1 LTVSFRASTLRPAL
15 SLPTPEVAP
24 GASPA
29 PRARR
34 TQEERSATTRERLLD
49 ATIASLVEL
58 GYVGTSTT
66 AVCARAGLSRGA
78 QLHHY
83 PTKAELVIA
92 AVAHLAKRRASE
104 LAREAPAGGGADER
118 LARALDA
125 IWASFSGPLFA
136 AALELWIAARSDAE
150 LRANLVR
157 FERQVGRAMRALF
170 AELAGA
176 DRARAR
182 EFAAVLELT
191 FHVMRG
197 MALQRI
203 LRDDDTE
210 RRRLFELWKRLVS
223 EFLAGAQPEEQS

>member
-1 LTVSFRASTLRPAL
+1 M
-15 SLPTPEVAP
+15 SLPTPEV
-24 GASPA
+24 
-29 PRARR
+29 RVRR

-49 ATIASLVEL
+49 ATIASLVEV
-58 GYVGTSTT
+58 GYAGTSTT

-78 QLHHY
+78 QLHHF
-83 PTKAELVIA
+83 PTKAELVIG

-104 LAREAPAGGGADER
+104 LSRELPHAGGPEER
-118 LARALDA
+118 LDRALDA

-136 AALELWIAARSDAE
+136 AALELWVAARSDAE
-150 LRANLVR
+150 LRAHLVR
-157 FERQVGRAMRALF
+157 FERQVGRAMGALF
-170 AELAGA
+170 GEAAGA
-176 DRARAR
+176 EPERARD
-182 EFAAVLELT
+182 FAAALELT

-223 EFLAGAQPEEQS
+223 EYLAGAPTKETPHD